1 MALTLAAPVATV
13 LGIERPR
20 RCVGRIVRLRVKFKT
35 ILTIFY
41 IYSVA
46 MPKCR
51 VCVVYAT

>member
-20 RCVGRIVRLRVKFKT
+20 RCVGRIVRLRVKFQT

-51 VCVVYAT
+51 VCVICAT